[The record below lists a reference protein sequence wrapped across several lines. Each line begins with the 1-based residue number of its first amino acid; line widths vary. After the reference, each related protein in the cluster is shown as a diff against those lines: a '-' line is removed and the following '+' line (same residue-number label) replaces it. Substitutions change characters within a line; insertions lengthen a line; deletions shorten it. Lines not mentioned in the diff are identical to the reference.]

1 MDEYS
6 LVESVVL
13 SSVTELNFL
22 PFLALVDLVV
32 LGIVPVVLGLVPDEV
47 PVDDAADDAVDGVVG
62 GGAIPRSGA
71 DVEPC

>member
-22 PFLALVDLVV
+22 PFLALLDLVV
-32 LGIVPVVLGLVPDEV
+32 LGIEPVVLGLVPVEV
-47 PVDDAADDAVDGVVG
+47 PVDDDDDDAVDGVVG

-71 DVEPC
+71 DDEPC